1 MNDSFWVESREALFI
16 VCKYVCFEQ
25 EDLVL
30 DVLIWK
36 ETWVIKEE
44 LLSRSWK
51 CENEKQDR
59 GQEWQQG

>member
-1 MNDSFWVESREALFI
+1 MFI

-36 ETWVIKEE
+36 ETWDIKEE